1 MGHYVIMEFLGTF
14 VFTLALV
21 LSSEPLP
28 IGLAL
33 MAMIYVGGHISGA
46 HYNPAVS
53 LASWVQ
59 RGLNNEALLSY
70 MGSQVLGA
78 AMAIMLARRITGS
91 AYALDLPSNNLFD
104 YALMEALLTT
114 VLVLVVLTVAKAS
127 AYKGSS
133 VQGLIIGL
141 TFASLISFGLNP
153 TILNPA
159 VAVGSML
166 TSLFF
171 EGAMVGGPNVV
182 LVYVVAPLAGGAV
195 AAWLYNFLNE
205 RGK

>member
-14 VFTLALV
+14 IFTLALA

-70 MGSQVLGA
+70 LGA
-78 AMAIMLARRITGS
+78 QILGALAGLMLAARFAGS
-91 AYALDLPSNNLFD
+91 PYALDLPAGNLFD
-104 YALMEALLTT
+104 LALMGVLLTM
-114 VLVLVVLTVAKAS
+114 VFVLVVLTVAKVAG
-127 AYKGSS
+127 YKGSS
-133 VQGLIIGL
+133 IQGLVIGL
-141 TFASLISFGLNP
+141 TFAALVSLGINP
-153 TILNPA
+153 AILNPA
-159 VAVGSML
+159 VAVASML
-166 TSLFF
+166 TSLL
-171 EGAMVGGPNVV
+171 GGGITDGPN
-182 LVYVVAPLAGGAV
+182 LLLIYVVAPLAGGAI
-195 AAWLYNFLNE
+195 AAWVYNFLND
-205 RGK
+205 RK

>member
-1 MGHYVIMEFLGTF
+1 MGHFVIMEFLGTF

-33 MAMIYVGGHISGA
+33 MAMIYIGGHISGA
-46 HYNPAVS
+46 HYNPAIS

-70 MGSQVLGA
+70 IGAQVLGA
-78 AMAIMLARRITGS
+78 LGALMLARRVTGTP
-91 AYALDLPSNNLFD
+91 YALDLPSSNMFD
-104 YALMEALLTT
+104 YALMEALLAI
-114 VLVLVVLTVAKAS
+114 VLVLVVLTVAKAA

-133 VQGLIIGL
+133 IQGLVIGL

-159 VAVGSML
+159 VAAASML
-166 TSLFF
+166 NSLFF
-171 EGAMVGGPNVV
+171 EGAMVGGANVV
-182 LVYVVAPLAGGAV
+182 LVYIAAPLAGGAI
-195 AAWLYNFLNE
+195 AAWVYNFLND
-205 RGK
+205 RK

>member
-14 VFTLALV
+14 IFTLVLA

-70 MGSQVLGA
+70 VAAQILGA
-78 AMAIMLARRITGS
+78 LAGLMLGARFAGS
-91 AYALDLPSNNLFD
+91 VYPLDLPTGNLFD
-104 YALMEALLTT
+104 HALIGLLLVM
-114 VLVLVVLTVAKAS
+114 VLVLVVLTVAKVS
-127 AYKGSS
+127 GYKGSS
-133 VQGLIIGL
+133 IQGLVIGL
-141 TFASLISFGLNP
+141 TFASLAALGLNP
-153 TILNPA
+153 AVLNPA

-166 TSLFF
+166 IAVL
-171 EGAMVGGPNVV
+171 GGGGIMDAPNLV
-182 LVYVVAPLAGGAV
+182 LVYIVAPLAGGAI
-195 AAWLYNFLNE
+195 AAWAYNFLND
-205 RGK
+205 RK

>member
-1 MGHYVIMEFLGTF
+1 MGHFFIMEFLGTF

-33 MAMIYVGGHISGA
+33 MAMIYIGGHISGA

-70 MGSQVLGA
+70 MGAQVLGA
-78 AMAIMLARRITGS
+78 VAALMFARRITGTP
-91 AYALDLPSNNLFD
+91 YALDLPSNNLFD
-104 YALMEALLTT
+104 YAFMEALLVI
-114 VLVLVVLTVAKAS
+114 VLVLVVLTVAKAA

-133 VQGLIIGL
+133 VQGLVIGL
-141 TFASLISFGLNP
+141 TFAALISFGLNP

-159 VAVGSML
+159 VAAASLL

-171 EGAMVGGPNVV
+171 EGGMVGGPNVV
-182 LVYVVAPLAGGAV
+182 LVYIVSPLIGGAL
-195 AAWLYNFLNE
+195 AAWLYNFLND
-205 RGK
+205 RK